1 MAAKIFSKTTS
12 NQVNGKALLR
22 LILVFSSLLVLSGSL
37 APSASAEAAPLTQLE
52 DHFFQHTYPADTE
65 DDRLT
70 RLEKLVFGEAK
81 AGDTATRISD
91 LQKVVT
97 EAGTDS
103 TSSSSPSP
111 ASQTQTGNQTQTGT
125 SNSNSDTNS
134 SNANNSGNSS
144 DSAALAGTD
153 YPRVDELEQLIL
165 NQSFKQMPLSKRLN
179 QLEVKAFGKPSND
192 DDLSARTDALEVH
205 WEKTLSPSLERQ
217 YLSTIEWLEN
227 KVIGQNYSSKPLI
240 ERVQTLEGIVF
251 PNQPPDTT
259 NGIKEQ
265 LDTLTN
271 AVHISKNSSPDVTPM
286 ASPEQNQQPHTYP
299 GQQARS
305 QYTAQ
310 GQYPQ
315 APAYPTNYQSQAPNQ
330 DSYGTNY
337 GNSSGNSYGNSYGQ
351 QSFQMPSAENLQ
363 GAPAYQQNQGYQQT
377 QGYQPSQNYQQNQ
390 GYQPAQGYQTAQ
402 NYQQNQPAQQYSQTG
417 QATEN
422 SSGVSSSTS
431 EQQAT
436 QSKGHP
442 LLKGL
447 AKALGAAATMA
458 AGAMSS
464 GMMNM
469 NFGNSMYGNGM
480 YGNSLY
486 SGGYGGYNGY
496 NAGFGG
502 YGGYGGSGTNI
513 RF

>member
-1 MAAKIFSKTTS
+1 MAANISSKTTS
-12 NQVNGKALLR
+12 YHVNGKALLR
-22 LILVFSSLLVLSGSL
+22 LILVFSSLVLLGGSL
-37 APSASAEAAPLTQLE
+37 APSACAEAAPLAQLE
-52 DHFFQHTYPADTE
+52 EHFFQHTYPADSE

-70 RLEKLVFGEAK
+70 RIEKLVFGEAK
-81 AGDTATRISD
+81 TGDSATRISD

-97 EAGTDS
+97 EADT
-103 TSSSSPSP
+103 SPSTP
-111 ASQTQTGNQTQTGT
+111 SNQ
-125 SNSNSDTNS
+125 SNSTAQSASGTQSDSDTS
-134 SNANNSGNSS
+134 ASDSNNNSAASNNSTNS
-144 DSAALAGTD
+144 ADSIALAGTD

-165 NQSFKQMPLSKRLN
+165 NQSFKQLPLSKRLS
-179 QLEVKAFGKPSND
+179 QLEIKAFGKPSND

-205 WEKTLSPSLERQ
+205 WEKTLSPGLEKQ
-217 YLSTIEWLEN
+217 YLCTVEWLEN
-227 KVIGQNYSSKPLI
+227 KVIGQTYSSKPLI

-265 LDTLTN
+265 LETLTN
-271 AVHISKNSSPDVTPM
+271 AVHINKNSSPDVTPM
-286 ASPEQNQQPHTYP
+286 ASSDRNQQPHTYP
-299 GQQARS
+299 GLPAQS

-315 APAYPTNYQSQAPNQ
+315 APPYPNSYQNQAPSQ
-330 DSYGTNY
+330 SGYGTNSVNTY
-337 GNSSGNSYGNSYGQ
+337 SQ

-363 GAPAYQQNQGYQQT
+363 GAQNYQQPYQQT
-377 QGYQPSQNYQQNQ
+377 QGYQQTQV
-390 GYQPAQGYQTAQ
+390 YQPAQ
-402 NYQQNQPAQQYSQTG
+402 NYQQSQPTQQYSQTG

-422 SSGVSSSTS
+422 ASGAS
-431 EQQAT
+431 EQQAA

-469 NFGNSMYGNGM
+469 NFGNGMYGNGM

-496 NAGFGG
+496 NTG
-502 YGGYGGSGTNI
+502 YGGYGGTNI